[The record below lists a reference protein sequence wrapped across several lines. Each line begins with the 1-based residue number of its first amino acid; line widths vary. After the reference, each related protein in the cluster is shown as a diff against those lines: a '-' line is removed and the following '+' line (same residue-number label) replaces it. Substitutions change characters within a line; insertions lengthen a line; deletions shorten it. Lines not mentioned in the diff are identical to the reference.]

1 MISDI
6 LVFLNKIGL
15 ILNIIGV
22 VLEYDVLKLLVVY
35 KIGFVCDKG

>member
-35 KIGFVCDKG
+35 IIGFVCDKG